1 MLPMKA
7 DLQELMITEG
17 EIKKIVGKFS
27 SLGDDIFCAAIFG
40 VMMIWMLVFGRG
52 YSRSLFYSYSNSA
65 IFMLCIVTTFFTA
78 MSMYFIIKLDEKK
91 NQRVRLLQSEIEKHN
106 QIITNLYT
114 LDQLEAVGNPVKIND
129 RVKVIEALRITREGL
144 VRALKTEKILRE
156 NPNFKPEYFNIDLTS
171 LQAEKTMVKAIEY
184 AQLLDDA
191 VQIGVSVQKE
201 MRKLQ
206 NNR

>member
-1 MLPMKA
+1 M
-7 DLQELMITEG
+7 
-17 EIKKIVGKFS
+17 
-27 SLGDDIFCAAIFG
+27 
-40 VMMIWMLVFGRG
+40 
-52 YSRSLFYSYSNSA
+52 
-65 IFMLCIVTTFFTA
+65 
-78 MSMYFIIKLDEKK
+78 
-91 NQRVRLLQSEIEKHN
+91 RLLQSEIEKHN

-129 RVKVIEALRITREGL
+129 RVKVIEALKITREGL
-144 VRALKTEKILRE
+144 VRALKTERILRE